1 MGELQKVCRDLM
13 GVAVRAFAD
22 VLKPSV
28 PTEAAKQAMQL
39 LALQ

>member
-1 MGELQKVCRDLM
+1 M
-13 GVAVRAFAD
+13 GVTARTVAD

-39 LALQ
+39 LALH